1 MKIIAVNKYYYLD
14 GGPERYLFSL
24 SDYLASL
31 GHEVIPFAVAY
42 EKNDPSAYEAYFVR
56 PAGSGTG
63 TKLDQLE
70 GGIGTRLRIAA
81 RSIYSVE
88 AKRALEKLIDDTG
101 PDVVY
106 ALNIVNHM
114 SPSIID
120 AAHGRGVPVV
130 MRLSD
135 YNLICPSYLFL
146 RDGKLCTECE
156 RGYYH
161 ALRHKCV
168 YGSISATLCRVL
180 GMYAHRITRVYDKV
194 SAFVAPA
201 RFMRDMLV
209 RAGLPAEKIHHIPT
223 FVDSARWT
231 PRYDSDGHV
240 LYFGRLTPE
249 KGVGFLLRAYRESGI
264 EDPLLIV
271 GSGPARYVEQ
281 LKGEAAEDGRV
292 SFLGQKSGRELQDIV
307 RGARY
312 VVVPSL
318 WYDNTP
324 NVVYEAFAAGKPVIA
339 TALGG
344 LCEQITP
351 ETGVLVEPGDVQDL
365 AAAISRM
372 SSSPE
377 LLEQMGRSARRRVEE
392 VHSIRAHVDRLLELF
407 TAIAGVRARP

>member
-1 MKIIAVNKYYYLD
+1 LAA
-14 GGPERYLFSL
+14 GP
-24 SDYLASL
+24 
-31 GHEVIPFAVAY
+31 P
-42 EKNDPSAYEAYFVR
+42 
-56 PAGSGTG
+56 
-63 TKLDQLE
+63 
-70 GGIGTRLRIAA
+70 
-81 RSIYSVE
+81 
-88 AKRALEKLIDDTG
+88 
-101 PDVVY
+101 
-106 ALNIVNHM
+106 
-114 SPSIID
+114 
-120 AAHGRGVPVV
+120 
-130 MRLSD
+130 
-135 YNLICPSYLFL
+135 
-146 RDGKLCTECE
+146 
-156 RGYYH
+156 
-161 ALRHKCV
+161 
-168 YGSISATLCRVL
+168 
-180 GMYAHRITRVYDKV
+180 GMWK
-194 SAFVAPA
+194 
-201 RFMRDMLV
+201 
-209 RAGLPAEKIHHIPT
+209 
-223 FVDSARWT
+223 
-231 PRYDSDGHV
+231 
-240 LYFGRLTPE
+240 
-249 KGVGFLLRAYRESGI
+249 
-264 EDPLLIV
+264 
-271 GSGPARYVEQ
+271 